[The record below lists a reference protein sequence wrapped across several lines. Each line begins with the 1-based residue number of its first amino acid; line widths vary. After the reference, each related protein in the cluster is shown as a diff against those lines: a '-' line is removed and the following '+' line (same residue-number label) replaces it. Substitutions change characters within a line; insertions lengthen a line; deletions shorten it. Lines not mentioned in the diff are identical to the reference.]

1 MTSWFRASIVSCAC
15 GASFVMAVAAPRAQ
29 QAGQPAPAAAAVPV
43 CQAFLGTGGARG
55 GRAGQG
61 QAGRGAQAPGTPAG
75 PGAQAAGAPGRGAGA
90 QAAGAPGGG
99 AARRGGGGGNPP
111 PIQWAA
117 PTLPEGVVMAES
129 AVQAHRSLR
138 LVVTKGLSH
147 PWGMAFLPDGNILI
161 TERAGCL
168 RIVRNG
174 VLDPKP
180 LAGVPAVA
188 AQGLAGLLDIALHP
202 RFAENKWVYLTYH
215 KPNPAAAAGAGAPA
229 AGGGAGAP
237 GRGGPPASVATLARA
252 TWDGSG
258 LTELRELFS
267 SDVTTEASRIVFG
280 RDGMIYMSLGR
291 SQEGANAPAQDPNNY
306 GGKLLRLR
314 DDGTV
319 PPDNP
324 FVGRAGYKP
333 EIYTM
338 GHRNQLGLA
347 VNPETGEVWASEQG
361 PNGGD
366 EINIIQAGKNYG
378 WPVVSYGRSYPGP
391 RVSERPWQ
399 EGMEQP
405 VVVWVP
411 SIALSGLTFYT
422 GDRFP
427 GWKRNVFVGGLRQG
441 ESPRTGHIDRIEFND
456 KWEEVR
462 REPMLQQLGQRIRD
476 VRQGPD
482 GYLYVLTE
490 ENDAALIR
498 IEPAS

>member
-1 MTSWFRASIVSCAC
+1 
-15 GASFVMAVAAPRAQ
+15 
-29 QAGQPAPAAAAVPV
+29 
-43 CQAFLGTGGARG
+43 
-55 GRAGQG
+55 
-61 QAGRGAQAPGTPAG
+61 
-75 PGAQAAGAPGRGAGA
+75 
-90 QAAGAPGGG
+90 
-99 AARRGGGGGNPP
+99 
-111 PIQWAA
+111 
-117 PTLPEGVVMAES
+117 MAES
-129 AVQAHRSLR
+129 AVQAHRNLR

-161 TERAGCL
+161 TERAGCV

-174 VLDPKP
+174 VLDPQP
-180 LAGVPAVA
+180 LGGVPPVA

-202 RFAENKWVYLTYH
+202 RFSENKFVYLTYH
-215 KPNPAAAAGAGAPA
+215 KPNPAAAGV
-229 AGGGAGAP
+229 AP
-237 GRGGPPASVATLARA
+237 GPGGPPASVMTLARA
-252 TWDGSG
+252 TWDGSA
-258 LTELRELFS
+258 LTNLRELFS

-291 SQEGANAPAQDPNNY
+291 SQEGASAPAQDPNNY

-338 GHRNQLGLA
+338 GHRNQLGLT
-347 VNPETGEVWASEQG
+347 VNPETGEIWASEQG

-378 WPVVSYGRSYPGP
+378 WPVISYGRSYPGP
-391 RVSERPWQ
+391 RVSDKPWQ

-405 VVVWVP
+405 WVVWVP
-411 SIALSGLTFYT
+411 SIALSGMTFYT
-422 GDRFP
+422 GDKFP

-441 ESPRTGHIDRIEFND
+441 ESPRTGHMERIEFND

-462 REPMLQQLGQRIRD
+462 REPMLRELGQRIRD

>member
-1 MTSWFRASIVSCAC
+1 MRVWLRGSIVSCAL
-15 GASFVMAVAAPRAQ
+15 GAVLVAVPHAE
-29 QAGQPAPAAAAVPV
+29 QAGQNAPATSIAPT
-43 CQAFLGTGGARG
+43 CQ
-55 GRAGQG
+55 
-61 QAGRGAQAPGTPAG
+61 P
-75 PGAQAAGAPGRGAGA
+75 
-90 QAAGAPGGG
+90 AGAPGGGRGVQPPAGRGAGPAGQAAG

-111 PIQWAA
+111 PIPWAA
-117 PTLPEGVVMAES
+117 PSLPDGPIMVES
-129 AVQAHRSLR
+129 AVVAHRNLR

-161 TERAGCL
+161 TERPGCL

-180 LAGVPAVA
+180 LAGLPAISS
-188 AQGLAGLLDIALHP
+188 QGLAGLLDIALHP
-202 RFAENKWVYLTYH
+202 RFAENKFVYITYH
-215 KPNPAAAAGAGAPA
+215 KPNPAP
-229 AGGGAGAP
+229 GGSSGAP
-237 GRGGPPASVATLARA
+237 GPGGPPPRLATLARG
-252 TWDGSG
+252 TWDGNA
-258 LTELRELFS
+258 LTNVRDLFS
-267 SDVTTEASRIVFG
+267 ADVTTEASRIVFG

-291 SQEGANAPAQDPNNY
+291 SQEGANAPSQDPGNY

-333 EIYTM
+333 EIFTM

-347 VNPETGEVWASEQG
+347 VNPETGEIWASEQG

-366 EINIIQAGKNYG
+366 EINVIQAGKNYG

-391 RVSERPWQ
+391 RVSEKPWQ

-405 VVVWVP
+405 AVVWVP
-411 SIALSGLTFYT
+411 SIALSGMTFYT

-441 ESPRTGHIDRIEFND
+441 ESPRTGQINRIEFND
-456 KWEEVR
+456 KWEEIR
-462 REPMLQQLGQRIRD
+462 REPMLRELGQRIRD

-498 IEPAS
+498 IEPAN

>member
-1 MTSWFRASIVSCAC
+1 M
-15 GASFVMAVAAPRAQ
+15 
-29 QAGQPAPAAAAVPV
+29 
-43 CQAFLGTGGARG
+43 
-55 GRAGQG
+55 
-61 QAGRGAQAPGTPAG
+61 
-75 PGAQAAGAPGRGAGA
+75 
-90 QAAGAPGGG
+90 
-99 AARRGGGGGNPP
+99 
-111 PIQWAA
+111 
-117 PTLPEGVVMAES
+117 LPDGVVMAES
-129 AVQAHRSLR
+129 AVPAHRNLR

-180 LAGVPAVA
+180 LAGVPPVA

-202 RFAENKWVYLTYH
+202 RFAENKFVYLTYH
-215 KPNPAAAAGAGAPA
+215 KPNPAAARRGSRVRRA
-229 AGGGAGAP
+229 
-237 GRGGPPASVATLARA
+237 GRGGPPASVMTLARA
-252 TWDGSG
+252 TWDGSA
-258 LTELRELFS
+258 LTNLRELFS

-333 EIYTM
+333 EIFTM

-347 VNPETGEVWASEQG
+347 VNPETGEIWASEQG

-391 RVSERPWQ
+391 RVSDKPWQ

-405 VVVWVP
+405 VGRVGAVDRAVGDDLLHGRQISLVGSATCSSVGCARVRALARDI
-411 SIALSGLTFYT
+411 SIASSSTTSG
-422 GDRFP
+422 
-427 GWKRNVFVGGLRQG
+427 
-441 ESPRTGHIDRIEFND
+441 
-456 KWEEVR
+456 R
-462 REPMLQQLGQRIRD
+462 RS
-476 VRQGPD
+476 
-482 GYLYVLTE
+482 
-490 ENDAALIR
+490 AASR
-498 IEPAS
+498 CCVSWASVSATCGRVPTDTCTC

>member
-1 MTSWFRASIVSCAC
+1 MNNWLRGSIVSGTLGVSLAL
-15 GASFVMAVAAPRAQ
+15 AVDIPRAQ
-29 QAGQPAPAAAAVPV
+29 QVAPPSSAVSTCQPSAAA
-43 CQAFLGTGGARG
+43 GAPRG
-55 GRAGQG
+55 GRAGGRAQG
-61 QAGRGAQAPGTPAG
+61 ARGAQAPAGGAAQAG
-75 PGAQAAGAPGRGAGA
+75 PA
-90 QAAGAPGGG
+90 G
-99 AARRGGGGGNPP
+99 AARRGGGGGTPP
-111 PIQWAA
+111 PIAWAA
-117 PTLPEGVVMAES
+117 PPLPDGPIMVES
-129 AVQAHRSLR
+129 AVVAHRNLR

-161 TERAGCL
+161 TERPGCL

-174 VLDPKP
+174 VLDLKHV
-180 LAGVPAVA
+180 AGLPPIS

-202 RFAENKWVYLTYH
+202 QFAENKFVYLTYH
-215 KPNPAAAAGAGAPA
+215 KPNPAFTGGAPVQ
-229 AGGGAGAP
+229 GP
-237 GRGGPPASVATLARA
+237 VPGPPGPPQRLATLARGV
-252 TWDGSG
+252 WDGNA
-258 LTELRELFS
+258 LTNVRELFS

-291 SQEGANAPAQDPNNY
+291 SQEGANAPSQDPGNY

-324 FVGRAGYKP
+324 FVGRPGYKP
-333 EIYTM
+333 EIFTM

-347 VNPETGEVWASEQG
+347 VNPETGEIWASEQG

-366 EINIIQAGKNYG
+366 EINVIQAGRNYG

-411 SIALSGLTFYT
+411 SIALSGMTFYT

-441 ESPRTGHIDRIEFND
+441 ESPRTGQINRIEFNE
-456 KWEEVR
+456 KWEEIR
-462 REPMLQQLGQRIRD
+462 REPMLRELGQRIRD

-498 IEPAS
+498 IEPAG

>member
-1 MTSWFRASIVSCAC
+1 
-15 GASFVMAVAAPRAQ
+15 
-29 QAGQPAPAAAAVPV
+29 
-43 CQAFLGTGGARG
+43 
-55 GRAGQG
+55 
-61 QAGRGAQAPGTPAG
+61 
-75 PGAQAAGAPGRGAGA
+75 
-90 QAAGAPGGG
+90 
-99 AARRGGGGGNPP
+99 
-111 PIQWAA
+111 
-117 PTLPEGVVMAES
+117 LPEGVIMAES
-129 AVQAHRSLR
+129 AVPAHRNLR
-138 LVVTKGLSH
+138 LVVTKGLTH
-147 PWGMAFLPDGNILI
+147 PWGMAFLPDGSILV
-161 TERAGCL
+161 TERPGCL

-188 AQGLAGLLDIALHP
+188 AQGLSGLMDIALHP

-215 KPNPAAAAGAGAPA
+215 KPMAAAGG
-229 AGGGAGAP
+229 AGGGAP
-237 GRGGPPASVATLARA
+237 GRGGAPASVATLARA
-252 TWDGSG
+252 TWDGSA
-258 LTELRELFS
+258 LTNLKELFS

-280 RDGMIYMSLGR
+280 RDGMVYMSLGR
-291 SQEGANAPAQDPNNY
+291 STEGANTPSQDPGNY

-347 VNPETGEVWASEQG
+347 VNPETGEIWASEQG

-378 WPVVSYGRSYPGP
+378 WPVISNGRSYAGP
-391 RVSERPWQ
+391 KVSDKPVQ

-405 VVVWVP
+405 WVVWVP
-411 SIALSGLTFYT
+411 SIALSGMTFYT

-441 ESPRTGHIDRIEFND
+441 ESPRTGQINRIEFND
-456 KWEEVR
+456 KWEEIR
-462 REPMLQQLGQRIRD
+462 REPMLRELGQRIRD
-476 VRQGPD
+476 IRQGPD